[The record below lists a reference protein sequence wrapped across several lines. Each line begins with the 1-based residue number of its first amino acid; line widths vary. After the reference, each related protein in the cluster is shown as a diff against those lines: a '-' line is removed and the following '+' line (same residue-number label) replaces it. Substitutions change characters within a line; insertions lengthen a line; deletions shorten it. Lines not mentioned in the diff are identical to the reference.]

1 MVRLY
6 RTWVLGESVNDTGTT
21 DVYQI
26 YKDQRRQLENNVK
39 ALQEKLQKETRKHT
53 QENKRILKENV
64 QLIKELN
71 QLRAEEQKLKIG
83 VGQVLANI
91 KAAGGQRATANTSV
105 NFHSASGQSF
115 AQKRQ
120 RVQSA
125 VNTRTKDIAE
135 EQREREEMMKQEAE
149 LTAELNEIRRR
160 NEEIKMRIIA
170 KREQRLAEQ
179 QFNQT
184 EGDGGDPDS
193 APQYIVN
200 EMAAPGQAMPLE
212 QMAPDGQVDES

>member
-91 KAAGGQRATANTSV
+91 KEAGGQRATANTSV

-120 RVQSA
+120 RV
-125 VNTRTKDIAE
+125 
-135 EQREREEMMKQEAE
+135 
-149 LTAELNEIRRR
+149 
-160 NEEIKMRIIA
+160 
-170 KREQRLAEQ
+170 
-179 QFNQT
+179 
-184 EGDGGDPDS
+184 
-193 APQYIVN
+193 
-200 EMAAPGQAMPLE
+200 
-212 QMAPDGQVDES
+212 